1 MESKSFLAVDNSK
14 SNFFKAIL
22 SPMEFLDDLEEQID
36 SLSPQSQSQLL
47 VIHGDRQTRLSK
59 AVLGEDFIAGIS
71 SSGAVAIPLRA
82 ISQTIGAGLP
92 KGVDTNLNQFLS
104 AQRTPV
110 RLEYLSGNSLNRC
123 WLLNVVDKWLRVATA
138 QGVGWLPIQSLN
150 LVLIDPVDNSKQDF
164 SQFATLFQ
172 KEQ

>member
-1 MESKSFLAVDNSK
+1 MDF
-14 SNFFKAIL
+14 
-22 SPMEFLDDLEEQID
+22 LEELEDQIN
-36 SLSPQSQSQLL
+36 SVAPQSQSELL
-47 VIHGDRQTRLSK
+47 VIHGDHRTRLNR

-71 SSGAVAIPLRA
+71 SWGAVAIPLRA
-82 ISQTIGAGLP
+82 ISQTVGAGLP

-110 RLEYLSGNSLNRC
+110 RLEYLSGSKLNRC

-150 LVLIDPVDNSKQDF
+150 LVLIDPVDNSKQG
-164 SQFATLFQ
+164 SSEFATLFQ
-172 KEQ
+172 KER